1 MYKSAETQF
10 LRNFVITFQPR
21 GRQTYAILKKILN
34 ASANSFSVP
43 AVTSRRSRRGI
54 KSYYSLIYS
63 YTIIDNPLT
72 YIAEL
77 ARLIFLI

>member
-1 MYKSAETQF
+1 MCNTKE
-10 LRNFVITFQPR
+10 NFEC
-21 GRQTYAILKKILN
+21 
-34 ASANSFSVP
+34 SANSFSVP